1 MELSIEQQMAV
12 ETNAEKVLVIS
23 CAGAGKAQPNW
34 TKIPTPNGWTT
45 LGEIKVGDFVFD
57 RYGNPT
63 KVLGVFPQGII
74 DCYKVTLSDGRSTY
88 CNNEHI
94 WSCYVNDGKSNKLK
108 EYTVTE
114 LLEKG
119 LKRESRRSDGRVSYS
134 CKFKIPFQKPVNYPQ
149 KSLNIDPYVLGCFL
163 GDGCC
168 MESPLTISSSDE
180 ELVSTI
186 AERIK
191 GKYQKLPAN
200 NYSWIFY
207 DGNGD
212 KIRTKEFFKD
222 YLNEL
227 VKLCDDKFIPRD
239 YLESSIEQRMELL
252 QGLMDTDGS
261 ISCNENRYHCA
272 YTTISEKLK
281 NTFCELLGSLG
292 YKFHV
297 REDVRQGKYKKT
309 GKAFSILINIANN
322 EKPKLF
328 KLSRKKKIA
337 EEAAKITKR
346 TKYDRIAIKSIE
358 KMPAQEEMTCIYVD
372 NKEHLYLTN
381 DFIVTHNTRVL
392 TERAKYLLLNGV
404 KPSELILI
412 TYTNNAAQE
421 MKDRLSDCPGFD
433 KVSIGTIH
441 SYAAQL
447 LSMNKIGLD
456 NILERAREDDDFDSL
471 FREVKKHLNTMF
483 IPTID
488 HLLIDEFQDVAPQE
502 YEFIKTILKPHHF
515 FAVGDPRQMI
525 YSFKGSSKEVFNS
538 LYNDPQTK
546 IFELTENYRS
556 RSGIL
561 KVAQQAIKDLDEA
574 AITDVVPMKR
584 GMAEV
589 TSMAFD
595 IPAVAYMLKER
606 GDYKDWFVLAR
617 SNKLVAEIA
626 AEFDALGVPYVNFR
640 QAEKTTEEIHQLMDE
655 NVVKLLTIHSAKGLE
670 SKNVVLFENFLGNN
684 RYSQEARDEERRIR
698 YVGITRAEDKL
709 VLVKQKR
716 AGRARMQR
724 PTNFDYARG
733 FGF

>member
-1 MELSIEQQMAV
+1 MELSVEQQMAV
-12 ETNAEKVLVIS
+12 ETMDKKVLVVS
-23 CAGAGKAQPNW
+23 AAGVGKAQPNW
-34 TKIPTPNGWTT
+34 IKIPTPNGWTT

-63 KVLGVFPQGII
+63 KVLGVFPQGVI

-94 WSCYVNDGKSNKLK
+94 WSCYANDGKSNKLK
-108 EYTVTE
+108 EYTVKE
-114 LLEKG
+114 LLEMG
-119 LKRESRRSDGRVSYS
+119 LKRESHRSDGRVSYS
-134 CKFKIPFQKPVNYPQ
+134 CKFKIPFQKPVNYPR

-180 ELVSTI
+180 ELVSVI

-207 DGNGD
+207 NENGD

-227 VKLCDDKFIPRD
+227 VKLCADKFIPRD
-239 YLESSIEQRMELL
+239 YLASSIEQRMELL

-261 ISCNENRYHCA
+261 IGCDENCYHCT

-281 NTFCELLGSLG
+281 DTFCELLGSLG

-297 REDVRQGKYKKT
+297 REDTRQGKYTKT
-309 GKAFSILINIANN
+309 GKAFSISINIPNS

-346 TKYDRIAIKSIE
+346 TKYDRIAIESIE
-358 KMPAQEEMTCIYVD
+358 KMPFQEEMTCIYVD
-372 NKEHLYLTN
+372 NVEHLYLTN

-392 TERAKYLLLNGV
+392 TEHAKYLLRNGV
-404 KPSELILI
+404 NPSELILI

-421 MKDRLSDCPGFD
+421 MRDRLSDCAGFD

-447 LSMNKIGLD
+447 LSMNKIGID
-456 NILERAREDDDFDSL
+456 DILERAKVNDDFDSL
-471 FREVKKHLNTMF
+471 FREVKRHLDTIY
-483 IPTID
+483 IPPIN

-502 YEFIKTILKPHHF
+502 YEFIKDILKPKHL

-525 YSFKGSSKEVFNS
+525 YGFKGSSKEVFDE
-538 LYNDPQTK
+538 LYNAPDTK
-546 IFELTENYRS
+546 IFELTENYRC

-561 KVAQQAIKDLDEA
+561 KVAQQAIRDLDEA
-574 AITDVVPMKR
+574 AITEVVPMRK
-584 GMAEV
+584 GMADI
-589 TSMAFD
+589 TTMPFD
-595 IPAVAYMLKER
+595 ISAVARMLKER

-617 SNKLVAEIA
+617 SNRLVEEIGR
-626 AEFDALGVPYVNFR
+626 EFDYQGVPYVNFR
-640 QAEKTTEEIHQLMDE
+640 QAEKTNEEIHQLMND

-684 RYSQEARDEERRIR
+684 RYSQDARDEERRIR

-709 VLVKQKR
+709 VLVKQRR
-716 AGRARMQR
+716 AAPARK
-724 PTNFDYARG
+724 NCGYYGG

>member
-12 ETNAEKVLVIS
+12 ETMDKKVLVVS
-23 CAGAGKAQPNW
+23 GAGMGKAQPNW
-34 TKIPTPNGWTT
+34 IKIPTPNGWTT

-63 KVLGVFPQGII
+63 EVLGVFPQGVI

-94 WSCYVNDGKSNKLK
+94 WSCYANRGESNKLK

-114 LLEKG
+114 ILKEG

-134 CKFKIPFQKPVNYPQ
+134 CKFKIPFQKPVNYSY
-149 KSLNIDPYVLGCFL
+149 KTLNIDPYVLGCFL

-180 ELVSTI
+180 ELVSVI

-207 DGNGD
+207 DKNGN

-222 YLNEL
+222 YLSEL
-227 VKLCDDKFIPRD
+227 VKLCSDKFIPRD
-239 YLESSIEQRMELL
+239 YLESSIEQRIELL

-261 ISCNENRYHCA
+261 IDCNENRYHCT
-272 YTTISEKLK
+272 YTTVSEKLK

-297 REDVRQGKYKKT
+297 REDIRQGKYKKT
-309 GKAFSILINIANN
+309 GKAFSISINIANS

-346 TKYDRIAIKSIE
+346 TKYDRIAIESIE
-358 KMPAQEEMTCIYVD
+358 KMLFQEEMTCIYVD
-372 NKEHLYLTN
+372 NAEHLYLTN

-392 TERAKYLLLNGV
+392 TEHAKYLLRNGV
-404 KPSELILI
+404 NPSELILI

-421 MKDRLSDCPGFD
+421 MRDRLSDCTGFD

-471 FREVKKHLNTMF
+471 FREVKRYLDTIY
-483 IPTID
+483 IPSID

-502 YEFIKTILKPHHF
+502 YEFIKDILKPKHL

-525 YSFKGSSKEVFNS
+525 YGFKGSSKEVFDE
-538 LYNDPQTK
+538 LYNAPDTK
-546 IFELTENYRS
+546 IFELTENYRC

-561 KVAQQAIKDLDEA
+561 KVAQQAIRDLDEA
-574 AITDVVPMKR
+574 AITEVVPMRK
-584 GMAEV
+584 GMADI
-589 TSMAFD
+589 TTMPFD
-595 IPAVAYMLKER
+595 ISAVARMLKEC

-617 SNKLVAEIA
+617 SNRLVEEIGR
-626 AEFDALGVPYVNFR
+626 EFDHQGVPYVNFR
-640 QAEKTTEEIHQLMDE
+640 QAEKTNEEIHQLMNE

-716 AGRARMQR
+716 AGRAKMQR

>member
-12 ETNAEKVLVIS
+12 KTMDKKVLVVS
-23 CAGAGKAQPNW
+23 AAGVGKAQPNW

-63 KVLGVFPQGII
+63 EVFGVFPQGVI

-94 WSCYVNDGKSNKLK
+94 WSCYVNDGRSNKLK

-114 LLEKG
+114 LLEMG
-119 LKRESRRSDGRVSYS
+119 LKRESHRFDGRVSYS
-134 CKFKIPFQKPVNYPQ
+134 CKFKIPFQKPVNYPR

-180 ELVSTI
+180 ELVSVI

-207 DGNGD
+207 NENGD

-227 VKLCDDKFIPRD
+227 VKLCADKFIPRD
-239 YLESSIEQRMELL
+239 YLTSSIEQRMELL

-261 ISCNENRYHCA
+261 IGCDENRYHCT
-272 YTTISEKLK
+272 YTTTSEKLK
-281 NTFCELLGSLG
+281 DTFCELLGSLG

-297 REDVRQGKYKKT
+297 REDTRQGKYKKT
-309 GKAFSILINIANN
+309 GKAFSISINIPNS

-346 TKYDRIAIKSIE
+346 TKYDRVAIESIE
-358 KMPAQEEMTCIYVD
+358 KMPFREEMTCIYVD
-372 NKEHLYLTN
+372 NVEHLYLTN

-392 TERAKYLLLNGV
+392 TEHAKYLLRNGV
-404 KPSELILI
+404 NPSELILI

-421 MKDRLSDCPGFD
+421 MRDRLSDCVGFD

-441 SYAAQL
+441 GYAAQL
-447 LSMNKIGLD
+447 LSMNKIGIE
-456 NILERAREDDDFDSL
+456 NILEKAKVNDDFDSL
-471 FREVKKHLNTMF
+471 FREVKRYLDTIY
-483 IPTID
+483 IPSID

-502 YEFIKTILKPHHF
+502 YEFIKDILKPKHL

-525 YSFKGSSKEVFNS
+525 YGFKGSSKEVFDE
-538 LYNDPQTK
+538 LYNAPDTK
-546 IFELTENYRS
+546 IFELTENYRC

-561 KVAQQAIKDLDEA
+561 KVAQQAIRDLDEA
-574 AITDVVPMKR
+574 AITEVVPMRK
-584 GMAEV
+584 GMADI
-589 TSMAFD
+589 TTMPFD
-595 IPAVAYMLKER
+595 ISAVARMLKER

-617 SNKLVAEIA
+617 SNRLVEEIGR
-626 AEFDALGVPYVNFR
+626 EFDHQGVPYVNFR
-640 QAEKTTEEIHQLMDE
+640 QAEKTTEEIHQLMNE

-716 AGRARMQR
+716 AGRAKMQK
-724 PTNFDYARG
+724 PTNFNYPRG

>member
-23 CAGAGKAQPNW
+23 CAGAGK
-34 TKIPTPNGWTT
+34 T
-45 LGEIKVGDFVFD
+45 
-57 RYGNPT
+57 
-63 KVLGVFPQGII
+63 
-74 DCYKVTLSDGRSTY
+74 
-88 CNNEHI
+88 
-94 WSCYVNDGKSNKLK
+94 
-108 EYTVTE
+108 
-114 LLEKG
+114 
-119 LKRESRRSDGRVSYS
+119 
-134 CKFKIPFQKPVNYPQ
+134 
-149 KSLNIDPYVLGCFL
+149 
-163 GDGCC
+163 
-168 MESPLTISSSDE
+168 
-180 ELVSTI
+180 
-186 AERIK
+186 
-191 GKYQKLPAN
+191 
-200 NYSWIFY
+200 
-207 DGNGD
+207 
-212 KIRTKEFFKD
+212 RT
-222 YLNEL
+222 
-227 VKLCDDKFIPRD
+227 
-239 YLESSIEQRMELL
+239 
-252 QGLMDTDGS
+252 
-261 ISCNENRYHCA
+261 
-272 YTTISEKLK
+272 
-281 NTFCELLGSLG
+281 
-292 YKFHV
+292 
-297 REDVRQGKYKKT
+297 
-309 GKAFSILINIANN
+309 
-322 EKPKLF
+322 
-328 KLSRKKKIA
+328 
-337 EEAAKITKR
+337 
-346 TKYDRIAIKSIE
+346 
-358 KMPAQEEMTCIYVD
+358 
-372 NKEHLYLTN
+372 
-381 DFIVTHNTRVL
+381 L

-433 KVSIGTIH
+433 KV

-502 YEFIKTILKPHHF
+502 YEFIKTILKPKHF

-561 KVAQQAIKDLDEA
+561 KVAQQAIRDLDEA

-626 AEFDALGVPYVNFR
+626 AGFDALGVPYVNFR
-640 QAEKTTEEIHQLMDE
+640 QAEKTTEEIHQLMNE